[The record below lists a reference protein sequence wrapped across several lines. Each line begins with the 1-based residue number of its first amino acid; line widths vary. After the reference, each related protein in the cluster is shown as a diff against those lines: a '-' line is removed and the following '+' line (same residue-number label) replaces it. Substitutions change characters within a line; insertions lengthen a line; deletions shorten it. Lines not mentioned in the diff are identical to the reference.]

1 MKVIIGLGNP
11 GKQYEKTRHNA
22 GFMVIDKL
30 SEEENINVKT
40 SKFKALIGD
49 GIIENVRVIL
59 MKPQTYMNLSGD
71 AVREIMKF
79 YNLDIS
85 DIIVISDDISLDV
98 GKIRLRSKG
107 SAGGHNGL
115 KSIIAQAGSDGFARV
130 KVGVGDKKAGQDLA
144 NHVLGDIPKSLEED
158 FKVSIARSA
167 DAIRDILKN
176 DITYSMNKYNGM

>member
-30 SEEENINVKT
+30 AKEENINVKT

-59 MKPQTYMNLSGD
+59 MKPQTFMNLSGD
-71 AVREIMKF
+71 SVREIMKF

-85 DIIVISDDISLDV
+85 DIIVVSDDITLDV
-98 GKIRLRSKG
+98 GKIRLRAKG

-115 KSIIAQAGSDGFARV
+115 KSIIANAGTDFARI

-144 NHVLGDIPKSLEED
+144 NHVLGDIPKALAGD
-158 FKVSIARSA
+158 FSISIERSA
-167 DAIRDILKN
+167 EAIRDILKN
-176 DITYSMNKYNGM
+176 DMTYSMNKYNGM